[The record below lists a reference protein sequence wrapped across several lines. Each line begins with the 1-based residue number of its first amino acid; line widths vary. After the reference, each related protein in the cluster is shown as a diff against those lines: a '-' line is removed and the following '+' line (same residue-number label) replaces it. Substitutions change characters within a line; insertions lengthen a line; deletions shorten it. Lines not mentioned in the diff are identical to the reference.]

1 MAQFSNSVIANLT
14 DNYKVSC
21 FWVRMMASA
30 YSKCSALHRLW
41 SSTCRFGIPRKVVG
55 FCTSKRLVYSETRG
69 FVSSC
74 LTLIT
79 LHGSKSHYWIVV
91 VTRWASTVIIHID
104 SPVVLRQ
111 RSTSLVT
118 HSDVSAM
125 AVGWSRLW
133 TWAGLLKLTPLLQG
147 MSARW
152 LERWK
157 EWAPLVVSDT
167 NGLSCICQRSFALYL
182 PLSFNVCSDQSEK
195 LT

>member
-30 YSKCSALHRLW
+30 HSKCSALHRLW
-41 SSTCRFGIPRKVVG
+41 SSTCWFGIPRKVVG

-91 VTRWASTVIIHID
+91 VTRWASTVIIHIVRLLCWD
-104 SPVVLRQ
+104 SDRLHLLLTQMSECNGCWLVTPLDLSWFAQVN
-111 RSTSLVT
+111 STS
-118 HSDVSAM
+118 
-125 AVGWSRLW
+125 
-133 TWAGLLKLTPLLQG
+133 AG
-147 MSARW
+147 
-152 LERWK
+152 
-157 EWAPLVVSDT
+157 
-167 NGLSCICQRSFALYL
+167 
-182 PLSFNVCSDQSEK
+182 NVCSVTGK
-195 LT
+195 MKRMGPACCLWH